1 MANNLKHPVYDV
13 DTHFTID
20 PITREMSNTASLKT
34 CLIQHDHNSERFTF
48 EIPRLIEGHDM
59 SKCDSVQVHFL
70 NIDAQ
75 TKAQSAGVYE
85 VEDLTLDDHNPDRVV
100 GSWLISHNATEY
112 VGSLNFLIRFS
123 CYGTDGYLSY
133 VWNTAIYSGI
143 SVSNGIDN
151 GEAILDDY
159 ADILNEW
166 RKQTEAFRLM
176 SLEQMVTSTESE
188 GVNVWRATFAD
199 GSVALFEVRNG
210 AKGEPGQGASP
221 EELASYIKKTDVPDY
236 ETPSFIKVKGDGS
249 GIRIKE
255 GYFSTTP
262 AQTGH
267 IDKRHDSEDYNRVIS
282 PELLDYAVKA
292 AVTDNELNLTDDEK
306 AAAANWLGLIKAS
319 GTYVGAGESGSL
331 HPNVLSFDFAPS
343 IIIILSGEPASSGFY
358 PTLSIL
364 TPNGGYFMNKN
375 SANQL
380 YVEKVSTSFE
390 GKTCKWWASGELSQS
405 NSDIFDKYS
414 YVAI

>member
-48 EIPRLIEGHDM
+48 EIPRIIEGHDM

-70 NIDAQ
+70 NIDSQ

-112 VGSLNFLIRFS
+112 VGSLNFLLRFS
-123 CYGTDGYLSY
+123 CYGEDGYLSY

-143 SVSNGIDN
+143 SVSSGIDN

-159 ADILNEW
+159 ADILKEW
-166 RKQTEAFRLM
+166 QKQTEAFRLM
-176 SLEQMVTSTESE
+176 SLEQTMTSTESG
-188 GVNVWRATFAD
+188 GVNIWKATFAD
-199 GSVALFEVRNG
+199 GSAAYFEVRNG
-210 AKGEPGQGASP
+210 EKGEPGQGASP
-221 EELASYIKKTDVPDY
+221 EELADFVKRTEVPDY
-236 ETPSFIKVKGDGS
+236 NVPCLINVKSDGS
-249 GIRIKE
+249 GIRIKD
-255 GYFSTTP
+255 GSFSTTP

-267 IDKRHDSEDYNRVIS
+267 IDSRHSKEDYNRVIN
-282 PELLDYAVKA
+282 PEVLDYAVKA
-292 AVTDNELNLTDDEK
+292 AITDNELPLTDAEK
-306 AAAANWLGLIKAS
+306 AAAANWLGNIRAS
-319 GTYVGAGESGSL
+319 GTYVGTDDSGVNF
-331 HPNVLSFDFAPS
+331 PNVLTFDFEPKL
-343 IIIILSGEPASSGFY
+343 IILLSGNTTTSGFY

-390 GKTCKWWASGELSQS
+390 GKTCKWWASGEVSQS
-405 NSDIFDKYS
+405 NSDVFDKYS